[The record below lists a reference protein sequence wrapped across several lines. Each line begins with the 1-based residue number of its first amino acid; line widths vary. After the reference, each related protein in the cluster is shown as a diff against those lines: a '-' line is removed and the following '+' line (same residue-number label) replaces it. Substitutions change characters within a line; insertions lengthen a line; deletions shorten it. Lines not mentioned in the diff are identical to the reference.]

1 MLMQSPEGDFIEAI
15 CVLSPF
21 TTNRAMWGY
30 GLGTRPASCV
40 YAYAYA
46 YAYSEYSSSRL
57 LVVQYG

>member
-15 CVLSPF
+15 CVLSPI
-21 TTNRAMWGY
+21 TTNLAMWGY

-40 YAYAYA
+40 YAYAY
-46 YAYSEYSSSRL
+46 SEYSSSRL